1 MPHLVLTIV
10 EHRDGAIR
18 KSSLEALAL
27 GSRLA
32 AAAGGTQA
40 AVIAG
45 KGIANLAPEIA
56 ARGAALVCVADH
68 DVVAQYSTEG
78 YAAAAAR
85 AAEKSGA
92 SVILGSATA
101 MGKDLAPRIA
111 ARLGYTY
118 LSDAVEAGVE
128 NGRLVVVRP
137 EYAGKALLRLGMP
150 FGKAVVTVRPNVF
163 PAGTPASGGTP
174 ETASID
180 LSDVRPRARVVRFVG
195 TSQETVDVSEAEI
208 IVSGGRGLKG
218 PENFPLVFELAKA
231 LGAGVGASRAV
242 VDAGWIDH
250 DHQVGQTGKTVSPT
264 LYVACGISGA
274 IQHLAG
280 MRTSK
285 CIVAINKDA
294 DAPIFKIADY
304 GLPGDL
310 FEILPRLTEAVKK
323 VKGAG

>member
-1 MPHLVLTIV
+1 
-10 EHRDGAIR
+10 
-18 KSSLEALAL
+18 
-27 GSRLA
+27 
-32 AAAGGTQA
+32 
-40 AVIAG
+40 
-45 KGIANLAPEIA
+45 
-56 ARGAALVCVADH
+56 
-68 DVVAQYSTEG
+68 
-78 YAAAAAR
+78 
-85 AAEKSGA
+85 
-92 SVILGSATA
+92 
-101 MGKDLAPRIA
+101 
-111 ARLGYTY
+111 
-118 LSDAVEAGVE
+118 VE
-128 NGRLVVVRP
+128 NGRLVAVRP
-137 EYAGKALLRLGMP
+137 EYAGKALVRVSVPMNR
-150 FGKAVVTVRPNVF
+150 VVLTARPNVF
-163 PAGTPASGGTP
+163 PAASPSPGTTP

-180 LSDVRPRARVVRFVG
+180 VSDVHPRARVVRFVG
-195 TSQETVDVSEAEI
+195 AAQETVDVAEAEI

-285 CIVAINKDA
+285 IIVAINKDA

-304 GLPGDL
+304 GLAGDL

-323 VKGAG
+323 AKGAV